1 VAIIDFI
8 DNIENQSK

>member
-8 DNIENQSK
+8 DNIENQRK